1 MQTTVDSIRR
11 RLKVEP
17 LLVNVP
23 SGEST
28 LLKGIIDLPSMYHYD
43 YLDEKGK
50 MVNIEKIE
58 KDSKLFERALHYRNN
73 LIEQLANFDETLADS
88 YLSGIPID

>member
-1 MQTTVDSIRR
+1 
-11 RLKVEP
+11 
-17 LLVNVP
+17 
-23 SGEST
+23 
-28 LLKGIIDLPSMYHYD
+28 
-43 YLDEKGK
+43 